1 MIAAALPRWLERLLG
16 VSPAGSGEGTKWGYD
31 TSWNLP
37 PWATLLLLVGC
48 VAVVVLFYLR
58 DRRELGIRLAML
70 LAGMRSLAILIVL
83 FMLADFVLTRQRTGL
98 PYVVVMVDDSASMT
112 IQDRYSDASLKSL
125 LEQKNKAGGFT
136 ELTRFNVARSI
147 LLEDNAAWLRSLSSD
162 YKLAVYLVS
171 AAARAQ
177 PGELATL
184 TEQLRDLEAT
194 GETTRLGDGVRDVLN
209 DLRGTPP
216 AAVILLTD
224 GVSTEGESLTEA
236 AAYAQRKNV
245 PLFCIGLGTQ
255 QPVQN
260 IRLADLLVDDVV
272 FVDDVVYFE
281 FKVTATGYEG
291 RAVEAQ
297 LHEKG
302 KKEILARLPVTL
314 GEDGQSET
322 VRIPYRPT
330 KVGEFEY
337 VVEIPALEDE
347 ENPHDNSLSKQVSVR
362 KEKIRVL
369 MVQSYPSYEF
379 RYLKTMLERDRTV
392 ELQTVLQQA
401 DLEYAETDRTALRVF
416 PVRRDELFNY
426 DVVLFGDVNPAFLST
441 GAMENLADFVKE
453 KGGGLLFFSGPMYT
467 PLSYRGTPLADLF
480 PIDLNAATAP
490 PPGQPLTEGFG
501 IQLTELGM
509 ASPHMQLGDS
519 PRETESMYRNLPPMY
534 WLLEA
539 HHLKPA
545 ARVLA
550 EHPVKIGS
558 NGRKLPI
565 ISLQYAGAGKVVF
578 HATDDTWRWRYR
590 LGDVLFARYW
600 VQSIRFLSRA
610 KLLGRDRA
618 AEITVDHTNLEYV
631 RGEPVR
637 IRVRFFDERQAPSAD
652 DGVVVVVEHEG
663 RNTQRITL
671 HRASTSR
678 GVFEGVLTG
687 AADGKYRAWIATPV
701 LEGTSDA
708 VEFRV
713 IAPPGEFQQRE
724 LDAALLQQVSRDTGG
739 RYYEAD
745 TANRLLGDL
754 PRGRQVPIEPLA
766 PVVLWNQVPIV
777 LLLLGLL
784 IGEWI
789 VRKRK
794 GLL

>member
-1 MIAAALPRWLERLLG
+1 MIAAAAPRWIERLLG
-16 VSPAGSGEGTKWGYD
+16 VTPADSGEGTKWGYD
-31 TSWNLP
+31 TTWAWP
-37 PWATLLLLVGC
+37 PWFTLLLIAAC
-48 VAVVVLFYLR
+48 VAVVLMFYWRERR
-58 DRRELGIRLAML
+58 DLGTRFALL
-70 LAGMRSLAILIVL
+70 LAGMRTLAVFLVL
-83 FMLADFVLTRQRTGL
+83 FMLAEFVLTRQRTGL

-112 IQDRYSDASLKSL
+112 IQDRYTDESLRSELQRKVRA
-125 LEQKNKAGGFT
+125 AGYK
-136 ELTRFNVARSI
+136 ELSRFNIARSI
-147 LLEDNAAWLRSLSSD
+147 LLQDDAHWLRSLSED
-162 YKLAVYLVS
+162 YKLSVYLVS
-171 AAARAQ
+171 AAARQQSGDPEA
-177 PGELATL
+177 LA
-184 TEQLRDLEAT
+184 EQLPTLEAT
-194 GETTRLGDGVRDVLN
+194 GETTRLGDGLRDVLN
-209 DLRGTPP
+209 DHRGTPP

-224 GVSTEGESLTEA
+224 GISTEGESLNEA

-245 PLFCIGLGTQ
+245 PLFCIGLGTT

-260 IRLADLLVDDVV
+260 IQLADLLVDDVV

-281 FKVTATGYEG
+281 FKVTATGFAG
-291 RAVEAQ
+291 RTVEAQ
-297 LHEKG
+297 LREKDQRTV
-302 KKEILARLPVTL
+302 LAKLPITL
-314 GEDGQSET
+314 GQDGQPQT
-322 VRIPYRPT
+322 VRLPYRPST
-330 KVGEFEY
+330 VGEFEY
-337 VVEIPALEDE
+337 VVEVPALDE
-347 ENPHDNSLSKQVSVR
+347 EENKHDNSLSKAVSVR

-369 MVQSYPSYEF
+369 MVQAYPSYEF
-379 RYLKTMLERDRTV
+379 RFLKTMLERDRTV
-392 ELQTVLQQA
+392 ELHTVLQQA

-416 PVRRDELFNY
+416 PVRRDELYAY

-441 GAMENLADFVKE
+441 GAMENLSDFVQE
-453 KGGGLLFFSGPMYT
+453 KGGGLFFFSGPRFT
-467 PLSYRGTPLADLF
+467 PLAYRGTPLENLF
-480 PIDLNAATAP
+480 PIDLSAATAP
-490 PPGQPLTEGFG
+490 AADQPLTEGFG
-501 IQLTELGM
+501 IELTEQGM

-519 PRETESMYRNLPPMY
+519 PRETLQMWRNLPPMY

-550 EHPVKIGS
+550 EHPAKIGS
-558 NGRKLPI
+558 NGRKLPVI
-565 ISLQYAGAGKVVF
+565 CLQYIGAGKVIF
-578 HATDDTWRWRYR
+578 HTTDDTWRWRYR
-590 LGDVLFARYW
+590 VGDVLFARYW

-663 RNTQRITL
+663 RNPQRITL
-671 HRASTSR
+671 QRASTSR

-687 AADGKYRAWIATPV
+687 AAEGKFRAWIATPV

-724 LDAALLQQVSRDTGG
+724 LNAAGLEQASGATGG
-739 RYYEAD
+739 RYYEAAAAD
-745 TANRLLGDL
+745 RLLRDL

-766 PVVLWNQVPIV
+766 PVVLWNQVPVI

-784 IGEWI
+784 VGEWI
-789 VRKRK
+789 LRKRK